1 MQFLRNDAFDARN
14 YFAASKTPFERN
26 QYGFTAGG
34 PLLRN
39 KVFAFGGY
47 EGLRSTQA
55 ARSWPPCRTPRS
67 CAAFL
72 EHRHAII
79 DPLTGLPFPGNQ
91 IPASRFSRFAQELA
105 PTVPEPNN
113 AAAGNYRVVQDFL
126 DDADTATLRSDQ
138 VLSAAHTLFQRFI
151 CRRRQNNPAVFTVTD
166 LPQKGRNLAVGETWV
181 ISPQLVNE
189 FGLDTTTPITS
200 RRRSASTAGTGWAT
214 SAYAISPAARIRS
227 TTGGRPST

>member
-47 EGLRSTQA
+47 EGLRSTQ
-55 ARSWPPCRTPRS
+55 SRT
-67 CAAFL
+67 FL
-72 EHRHAII
+72 ATVPNPALLRGDLSSIATII

-113 AAAGNYRVVQDFL
+113 AAAVI
-126 DDADTATLRSDQ
+126 TAS
-138 VLSAAHTLFQRFI
+138 S
-151 CRRRQNNPAVFTVTD
+151 
-166 LPQKGRNLAVGETWV
+166 G
-181 ISPQLVNE
+181 ISSTMP
-189 FGLDTTTPITS
+189 T
-200 RRRSASTAGTGWAT
+200 RRRSA
-214 SAYAISPAARIRS
+214 PIRC
-227 TTGGRPST
+227 